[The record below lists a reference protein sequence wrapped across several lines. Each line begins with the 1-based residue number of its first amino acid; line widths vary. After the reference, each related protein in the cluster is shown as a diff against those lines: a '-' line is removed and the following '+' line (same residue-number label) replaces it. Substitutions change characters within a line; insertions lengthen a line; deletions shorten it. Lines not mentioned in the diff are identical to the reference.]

1 MYQKVFEPIIPRSW
15 TLVGE
20 WTIANNV
27 GVSEDTVGFYA
38 PTPGDVKRLRDSLD
52 AFATALPGTVKYSA
66 ENK

>member
-1 MYQKVFEPIIPRSW
+1 MYEKVFEPIIPRSW

-38 PTPGDVKRLRDSLD
+38 PTPADVTRLRGALD
-52 AFATALPGTVKYSA
+52 AFATALPGTVKYTA
-66 ENK
+66 GPR